1 LSSRNGVSKHHIHP
15 RSRSGLNV
23 PENEVYQSAKK
34 HAAFHILFYNMIP
47 EEIGEYLAKDW
58 WKDKYNIVVER
69 KCSTLCLNQEEWG
82 EPCVRRREL
91 PSAKEQFT
99 YYLLFK
105 GMTPE
110 IVLFYLAEEW
120 WGNQF
125 NVSIIRKE
133 GNKISLKEG
142 LFNRVLQPTV

>member
-1 LSSRNGVSKHHIHP
+1 
-15 RSRSGLNV
+15 
-23 PENEVYQSAKK
+23 
-34 HAAFHILFYNMIP
+34 
-47 EEIGEYLAKDW
+47 
-58 WKDKYNIVVER
+58 
-69 KCSTLCLNQEEWG
+69 
-82 EPCVRRREL
+82 
-91 PSAKEQFT
+91 
-99 YYLLFK
+99 
-105 GMTPE
+105 MTPE